1 MIWFLP
7 SQTLGMLISNAVE
20 FCFSMSFVVSRWFD
34 IFATHERDN
43 LTISLGV
50 KGASDTTKPEISTPA
65 KEILIFQDIYI
76 FNIQG

>member
-1 MIWFLP
+1 
-7 SQTLGMLISNAVE
+7 
-20 FCFSMSFVVSRWFD
+20 
-34 IFATHERDN
+34 